1 MEVAPATR
9 QGDPVK
15 LSILMPV
22 YNEEAHVAE
31 AVKQTLAVDYP
42 CDVELVIVDDGSRDG
57 TSEVLERLDDQRVRV
72 VTHPRNLGKG
82 AAVRTAARHAEGD
95 YVVILDADLEYD
107 PQDLPK
113 LLAPV
118 LDGRAQVVYGNRVF
132 GSHTAYS
139 FWYVMGNKAITT
151 AANVFFNSY
160 IGDLETC
167 FKLLP
172 ANLFRSLNIRSNSF
186 GIEAEITA
194 KLLRQRVKPY
204 EVPISY
210 RARSREEG
218 KKITW
223 RDGVE
228 ALWILG
234 RERVRRHRDTL

>member
-1 MEVAPATR
+1 M
-9 QGDPVK
+9 VK

-31 AVKQTLAVDYP
+31 ALKQTLAVDYP
-42 CDVELVIVDDGSRDG
+42 CDVEVIVVDDGSRDG
-57 TSEVLERLDDQRVRV
+57 TADVLSRIDDPRVRV
-72 VTHPRNLGKG
+72 ITHPRNRGKG
-82 AAVRTAARHAEGD
+82 AAINTAARHAQGD
-95 YVVILDADLEYD
+95 YLVILDADMEYD

-132 GSHTAYS
+132 GAHTAYS

-151 AANVFFNSY
+151 AANIFYNSY
-160 IGDLETC
+160 LGDLETC
-167 FKLLP
+167 FKLMP
-172 ANLFRSLNIRSNSF
+172 VSLFRSLNIRSRGF

-194 KLLRQRVKPY
+194 KLLRRKIKPY

-210 RARSREEG
+210 RARSREDG

-234 RERVRRHRDTL
+234 RERVRRMPEE

>member
-1 MEVAPATR
+1 
-9 QGDPVK
+9 VK

-22 YNEEAHVAE
+22 YNEENYIAE
-31 AVKQTLAVDYP
+31 ALKQTLAVEYP
-42 CDVELVIVDDGSRDG
+42 CEMELLVVDDGSRDG
-57 TSEVLERLDDQRVRV
+57 TADVLARTDDPRLRVI
-72 VTHPRNLGKG
+72 THPRNQGKG
-82 AAVRTAARHAEGD
+82 AAVRTGVNHADGE
-95 YVVILDADLEYD
+95 YMVMLDADLEYD

-113 LLAPV
+113 LLSPV
-118 LDGRAQVVYGNRVF
+118 LDSRATVVYGNRVF
-132 GSHTAYS
+132 GAHTAYS

-160 IGDLETC
+160 LGDLETC
-167 FKLLP
+167 FKLMP
-172 ANLFRSLNIRSNSF
+172 VPLFRSLDIRSNGF

-194 KLLRQRVKPY
+194 KLLRRKIKPY

-234 RERVRRHRDTL
+234 RERVRRPHTDAPLR

>member
-1 MEVAPATR
+1 
-9 QGDPVK
+9 VK

-22 YNEEAHVAE
+22 YNEQDHVAE
-31 AVKQTLAVDYP
+31 ALKQTLAVDYP
-42 CDVELVIVDDGSRDG
+42 CDIEVIVVDDGSRDG
-57 TSEVLERLDDQRVRV
+57 TAEVLRTIDDPRVRV
-72 VTHPRNLGKG
+72 FTHPRNRGKG
-82 AAVRTAARHAEGD
+82 AAIRTGAHHAEGD
-95 YVVILDADLEYD
+95 YLVIMDADLEYD

-118 LDGRAQVVYGNRVF
+118 MDGRARVVYGNRVF
-132 GSHTAYS
+132 GAHTAYS

-151 AANVFFNSY
+151 AANIFYNSY
-160 IGDLETC
+160 LGDLETC
-167 FKLLP
+167 FKLMP
-172 ANLFRSLNIRSNSF
+172 VPLFRSLDIRSRGF

-194 KLLRQRVKPY
+194 KLLRRKIKPY

-223 RDGVE
+223 KDGVE

-234 RERVRRHRDTL
+234 RERVRRPARQQ

>member
-1 MEVAPATR
+1 
-9 QGDPVK
+9 VK

-22 YNEEAHVAE
+22 YNEDAHVAE
-31 AVKQTLAVDYP
+31 ALKQTLAVDYP
-42 CDVELVIVDDGSRDG
+42 CEVELVVVDDGSRDD
-57 TSEVLERLDDQRVRV
+57 TAEVLSRFDEPRLRVI
-72 VTHPRNLGKG
+72 THPRNQGKG
-82 AAVRTAARHAEGD
+82 AAVRTAASNAEGD
-95 YVVILDADLEYD
+95 YLVMLDADLEYD

-118 LDGRAQVVYGNRVF
+118 LDGRAKVVYGNRVF
-132 GSHTAYS
+132 GAHTAYS

-151 AANVFFNSY
+151 AANVFYNSY
-160 IGDLETC
+160 LGDLETC
-167 FKLLP
+167 FKLMP
-172 ANLFRSLNIRSNSF
+172 VALFRSLDIRSQGF

-194 KLLRQRVKPY
+194 KLLRRKIKPY

-234 RERVRRHRDTL
+234 RERLRRSSH

>member
-1 MEVAPATR
+1 M
-9 QGDPVK
+9 VK

-31 AVKQTLAVDYP
+31 ALKQTLTVDYP
-42 CDVELVIVDDGSRDG
+42 CDIELVVVDDGSRDATG
-57 TSEVLERLDDQRVRV
+57 DVLARIDDERVRV
-72 VTHPRNLGKG
+72 FTHPRNRGKG
-82 AAVRTAARHAEGD
+82 AAIYTAAKHAQGD
-95 YVVILDADLEYD
+95 YLVILDADLEYD

-132 GSHTAYS
+132 GAHTAYS

-151 AANVFFNSY
+151 AANVFYNSY
-160 IGDLETC
+160 LGDLETC
-167 FKLLP
+167 FKLMP
-172 ANLFRSLNIRSNSF
+172 VALFRSLDLRSRGF
-186 GIEAEITA
+186 GMEAEITA
-194 KLLRQRVKPY
+194 KLLRRKIKPY

-234 RERVRRHRDTL
+234 RERLRRQPQPH